1 MGGGEAI
8 PGFPHP
14 NPVES
19 YWQLPSHHLADHRTT
34 KDLPIAQTWDYV
46 IIGSGITGAAVAYK
60 LLTRDPALKV
70 LMLEARTAASGAS
83 GRNGGH
89 VRAGWH
95 LNFSRNADA
104 FGDDVALAFE
114 RFESDNVADMAAFVR
129 ENAVDCDFR
138 DVETADVYT
147 DPVAWSAALDNMQR
161 REEAMRLR
169 RPTNDR
175 RRDERHVLDREAAQA
190 RIGLPTAVGAITYPA
205 HTQNPYKL
213 VCRMLELC
221 LRMAMNLQT
230 CTMALQVLPTKPEPP
245 GSMQGDDQVRDSVGT
260 ATGTETNTWT
270 VVTDRGSPKAR
281 KVVLATNA
289 YTNALHPR
297 LRQTGFLV
305 PARSQVSAIR
315 PGSNI
320 ANHPV
325 MRNTSVAL
333 NDIGLG
339 DYFMVRDAQ
348 HSGAGDILYGGGR
361 IISKSLNTVD
371 DSVLNDHVAAYLKH
385 AGCSVFGS
393 KAWGHEG
400 SPVRD
405 WGGITCY
412 TPDTF
417 PLVGEDRVSHD
428 GPRGLWMAVG
438 MNGHG
443 MGLAFRCAEALVEM
457 MSTDVT
463 PEWLPRPFS
472 LGRVWDEHREGKSD

>member
-14 NPVES
+14 NPIES
-19 YWQLPSHHLADHRTT
+19 YWQLPPHHLAQHRTT
-34 KDLPIAQTWDYV
+34 EDLPIAQTWDYV
-46 IIGSGITGAAVAYK
+46 IIGSGITGAAVAYR

-114 RFESDNVADMAAFVR
+114 RFEADNVADMAAFVR
-129 ENAVDCDFR
+129 DNAVDCDFC

-147 DPVAWSAALDNMQR
+147 DPAAWTAALDNMQR
-161 REEAMRLR
+161 REEAMRRQGPDDGKKRDKR
-169 RPTNDR
+169 R
-175 RRDERHVLDREAAQA
+175 VLEREAAQA

-221 LRMAMNLQT
+221 LGMGLNLQT
-230 CTMALQVLPTKPEPP
+230 CTMALQVLPPKLE
-245 GSMQGDDQVRDSVGT
+245 
-260 ATGTETNTWT
+260 ATGTGSAQDGQVQDSVSTETETDTGTRTETWT
-270 VVTDRGSPKAR
+270 VVTDRGSLKAH
-281 KVVLATNA
+281 KIVLATNA

-325 MRNTSVAL
+325 MTNTSVAL

-339 DYFMVRDAQ
+339 DYFMVRNAQ

-371 DSVLNDHVAAYLKH
+371 DSVLNDHVATYLKH
-385 AGCSVFGS
+385 AGSSVFGS
-393 KAWGHEG
+393 KAWGHQG

-417 PLVGEDRVSHD
+417 PLVGEDTLSHD
-428 GPRGLWMAVG
+428 GQRGLWMAVG

-457 MSTDVT
+457 MTTDVT
-463 PEWLPRPFS
+463 PEWLPRPFN
-472 LGRVWDEHREGKSD
+472 LERVWEAR